1 MDGVYIFSISSP
13 STWKMEGF
21 NGVVNKKRLT
31 QLYAQLSHYYE
42 KGTCG
47 AFSTNIA
54 TKLK

>member
-1 MDGVYIFSISSP
+1 
-13 STWKMEGF
+13 MEGF
-21 NGVVNKKRLT
+21 NGVVNKKSLT